1 MRKINKKIEFKIA
14 ADGSSA
20 SGKTTGGKLI
30 AKKLKMKFLSSGALY
45 RFCALK
51 TLENKNTYNVK
62 FINKIA
68 NSITLKKLQNKKLY
82 SPEVAKLSSIIAKKP
97 YVRKALKGFQK
108 NFIKKSKL
116 VVVEGRDIGSKIMPN
131 ADLKLFFTCS
141 TKEKAKRRLK
151 EFKSLNKK
159 ITLKQVEKALIQ
171 RDKEDT
177 KRKISP
183 LIMTKNAVLV
193 DTTKLTIKQME
204 AKLTNLVKN
213 SIKKNM
219 EIYKDLS
226 SPASQQFEKLLNSQ
240 LSKNKIEEGK
250 IIEGK
255 ITKITDKYVFLFIP
269 GLKSE
274 PVIDINEMKM
284 IGMQDKVVEG
294 AEVSVLLEKIE
305 DKNGDVV
312 VSAQKAQKIKGWYE
326 LEKAYEDNQSI
337 NGKITSKCKGGV
349 IVEHIETGSL
359 MFCPG
364 SQISDKPM
372 KSVDHLIGVEQKFAI
387 IKLDKVRGNA
397 CVSRRQIVSS
407 HKKEDK
413 AKIIEK
419 FKVGD
424 IIKDAVV
431 KGYSSFGCFF
441 EVNNEIDVLVHL
453 QEISYSRV
461 NHPDEIF
468 NIGEKHDLKVISI
481 DMEKLQIGCSIKQ
494 LSPDPFEHISN
505 YEIGKPYKVKVVK
518 ITDYG
523 CFCELEPG
531 LSTLLHSSEISWT
544 KKNISPKKLFKVG
557 DQIDCVITEIDKDK
571 RRVAISHRL
580 TNENPYTTLENKYPV
595 GSDIDGVVTS
605 ANEYAL
611 YVKLGDFDI
620 DGFLHSNDL
629 SYSGKPEDE
638 LKKHKKG
645 EKLKVRVLE
654 IKKEEQ
660 KVRVGLKQ
668 LEKDPFDFFK
678 GKKVNDIITV
688 QVVSSDSKGLM
699 VKPEGCD
706 LEFLIKKSQIA
717 VSAADARP
725 SRFVGGERIDSA
737 IAEINFD
744 KRKVNLS
751 IKLLEELQNKEAV
764 DKFSSPLSGKN
775 LPFSSLSEKLDD
787 KKKKETE

>member
-1 MRKINKKIEFKIA
+1 
-14 ADGSSA
+14 
-20 SGKTTGGKLI
+20 
-30 AKKLKMKFLSSGALY
+30 
-45 RFCALK
+45 
-51 TLENKNTYNVK
+51 
-62 FINKIA
+62 
-68 NSITLKKLQNKKLY
+68 
-82 SPEVAKLSSIIAKKP
+82 
-97 YVRKALKGFQK
+97 
-108 NFIKKSKL
+108 
-116 VVVEGRDIGSKIMPN
+116 
-131 ADLKLFFTCS
+131 
-141 TKEKAKRRLK
+141 
-151 EFKSLNKK
+151 
-159 ITLKQVEKALIQ
+159 
-171 RDKEDT
+171 
-177 KRKISP
+177 
-183 LIMTKNAVLV
+183 
-193 DTTKLTIKQME
+193 
-204 AKLTNLVKN
+204 
-213 SIKKNM
+213 M
-219 EIYKDLS
+219 EIYKDLT
-226 SPASQQFEKLLNSQ
+226 SPASQKFEKLLNSQ

-255 ITKITDKYVFLFIP
+255 ITKITDKYIFLFIP

-274 PVIDINEMKM
+274 PVIDINEMKL
-284 IGMQDKVVEG
+284 IGMQDKMAEG
-294 AEVSVLLEKIE
+294 ATIPVLLEKIE
-305 DKNGDVV
+305 DKNGDVI
-312 VSAQKAQKIKGWYE
+312 VSAHKAQKIKGWYE
-326 LEKAYEDNQSI
+326 LENAYEENKSI

-364 SQISDKPM
+364 SQVSDKPI
-372 KSVDHLIGVEQKFAI
+372 KNIDHLIGVEQKFAI
-387 IKLDKVRGNA
+387 IKLDKIRGNA

-413 AKIIEK
+413 LKIIEK

-481 DMEKLQIGCSIKQ
+481 DLEKLQIGCSIKQ

-505 YEIGKPYKVKVVK
+505 YEIKKPYKVKVVK

-544 KKNISPKKLFKVG
+544 KKNILPKKLFKVG

-580 TNENPYTTLENKYPV
+580 TTENPYKTLEKKYPV
-595 GSDIDGVVTS
+595 GSVIETTVSS

-611 YVKLGDFDI
+611 YVKLDNFDI

-629 SYSGKPEDE
+629 SYTARPEEE
-638 LKKHKKG
+638 LKKYKKG
-645 EKLKVRVLE
+645 DKLKVKILE
-654 IKKEEQ
+654 IKNLEQ

-668 LEKDPFDFFK
+668 LEKDPFDWFK
-678 GKKVNDIITV
+678 DKKVNDAITV
-688 QVVSSDSKGLM
+688 KVISSDNKGLI

-706 LEFLIKKSQIA
+706 MDFLIKKSQIA

-725 SRFVGGERIDSA
+725 SRFVGGERIDAA
-737 IAEINFD
+737 ISEINFD
-744 KRKVNLS
+744 KKKVTLS

-764 DKFSSPLSGKN
+764 SKFSSPLSGKN
-775 LPFSSLSEKLDD
+775 LPFSSLSDQLDD
-787 KKKKETE
+787 KKNKKDTE